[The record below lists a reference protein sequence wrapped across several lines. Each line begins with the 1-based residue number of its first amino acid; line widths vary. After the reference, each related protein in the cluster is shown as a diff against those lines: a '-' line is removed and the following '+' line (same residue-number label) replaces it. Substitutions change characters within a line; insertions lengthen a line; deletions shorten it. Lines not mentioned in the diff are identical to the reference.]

1 MALYKKSLPHHVEG
15 GVGRLKV
22 DWPPVPSVAAYRQ
35 RAVEAWIGDHRNIR
49 RPLTVT
55 LPLLTAVCALRE
67 LNHPLPTRRA
77 MAEAWECNIYS
88 IDGAIS
94 TALAEG
100 EITEEYRY
108 EDGDVKRRGSM
119 RRRRFLLPSAQL
131 YEAYR
136 TAERYGTP
144 DVLKLVS

>member
-1 MALYKKSLPHHVEG
+1 MALYKKSQPHHLEG
-15 GVGRLKV
+15 GTGRLKV
-22 DWPPVPSVAAYRQ
+22 EWPPVPSVAAYRM
-35 RAVEAWIGDHRNIR
+35 RAVEAWIGDHRQIR
-49 RPLTVT
+49 RALTVT
-55 LPLLTAVCALRE
+55 LPLLSMVCALRD

-108 EDGDVKRRGSM
+108 EDGDVRRRGST

-136 TAERYGTP
+136 NAERRAVPEG
-144 DVLKLVS
+144 LKLVG